1 MYLQGVKPSLK
12 TVFKVQD
19 TNGKTAI
26 SITSVTV
33 QLISERLVPT
43 IPESKIITAVFHLE
57 GEKLIS

>member
-43 IPESKIITAVFHLE
+43 IPESKIITAVLN
-57 GEKLIS
+57 